1 MDREDSN
8 GPGRKRPRDEDESKE
23 ENDADKSIQSK
34 HSTAVAIPAHHDKH
48 SLNTRESPTDNP
60 VPPYGSQEYWE
71 QRYEKLK
78 EKQDRSDHD
87 ESAPDPFHAWYFNFE
102 ELAPLL
108 LPLILGDNDVE
119 EVEEEEE
126 EEEEEQQQQQQQQQ
140 QQTDSKNGNTQV
152 EKQAKPKGQH
162 KSKSDDV
169 KDQNGQ
175 EDDESGDDQRVFS
188 ESDNQEEEEEEELDD
203 DEEDETDSPPTPPGL
218 AHKGPI
224 SVLEVGCGDVPLGRD
239 LITAIIDLESEAE
252 IDASNILEK
261 VVCLDYSKN
270 VIDAMKKD
278 QKKQSRCRI
287 PLEYLVADAR
297 KLPHDDQSFELLLEK
312 GTLDAMLSD
321 REGNGSDNCRK
332 IVAECARVTKA
343 GGCIVIISHVNAHC
357 QTGLDWLN
365 DIVVPGLRM
374 GASVFYWSIEVHG
387 NEAEIPSEDEADGGE
402 GSDNS
407 DIPESPGP
415 AVYIIRKGKLVSND
429 ATTKAMTEKDPPT
442 VPLRFFS
449 Y

>member
-48 SLNTRESPTDNP
+48 SLKTRELPTDNP

-126 EEEEEQQQQQQQQQ
+126 EEEEEQQQQQ
-140 QQTDSKNGNTQV
+140 TDSKNGNTQV

-175 EDDESGDDQRVFS
+175 EDDESGDDQRGFS
-188 ESDNQEEEEEEELDD
+188 ESDNQEEEELDD

-239 LITAIIDLESEAE
+239 LITAIIDLESEAD

-297 KLPHDDQSFELLLEK
+297 KLPHDEQSFELLLEK

-374 GASVFYWSIEVHG
+374 GASVFCWSIEVHG
-387 NEAEIPSEDEADGGE
+387 NEADIPSEDEADDGE

-429 ATTKAMTEKDPPT
+429 ASTKAMTEKDPPT